1 MVLGKGLQSVFNSRV
16 ILSPKGLSVDKTV
29 ADTHMDLYVLQ
40 RMFHNT
46 FIHESHDSTSDA

>member
-29 ADTHMDLYVLQ
+29 ADTQMDLYVLQ
-40 RMFHNT
+40 MFHNT